1 MPKPKPPRPT
11 RREAIAGLTEAFHR
25 NGYIRRQ
32 NLPLREIVGSRI
44 YKKGNEVRLTAHS
57 EEELARLQ
65 AWLTVLR
72 FTFGKPFPKDSHFR
86 LPIYGREQ
94 IKAFLALVGY
104 PLD

>member
-1 MPKPKPPRPT
+1 MPNAKSPHPT
-11 RREAIAGLTEAFHR
+11 RREAIRGLTEAFHR
-25 NGYIRRQ
+25 NGYVRRQ

-44 YKKGNEVRLTAHS
+44 YKKGNEVRLIAHS

-65 AWLTVLR
+65 AWLTVLG
-72 FTFGKPFPKDSHFR
+72 FTFGKPFAKESQFR

-94 IKAFLALVGY
+94 IKAFLTLVGH